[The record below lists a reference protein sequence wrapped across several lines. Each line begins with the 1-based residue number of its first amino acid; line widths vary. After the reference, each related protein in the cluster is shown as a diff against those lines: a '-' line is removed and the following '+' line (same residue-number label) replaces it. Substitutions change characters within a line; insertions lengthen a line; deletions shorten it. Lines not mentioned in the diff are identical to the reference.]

1 MYEYIRGRLS
11 SKNPT
16 QVVLD
21 VGGVGY
27 RIAIPVSTFE
37 KLGDPGQEVQ
47 LFAHLY
53 VRDDALRVYG
63 FATEP
68 ERAMFEMLIAVAG
81 IGPTLALTILSGIP
95 AGELVKAISEQN
107 TNLLQ
112 TIKGIGK
119 KTAQHIFLELKYKL
133 KAGTMPGAAP
143 LSGDKGPAVFRDAL
157 AGLANLGYA
166 EEEARSVL
174 EQVFRDEPDLDVAQ
188 ALRQA
193 LKNMAKSRE

>member
-37 KLGDPGQEVQ
+37 KLGDSGQEVQ

-63 FATEP
+63 FATES
-68 ERAMFEMLIAVAG
+68 ERAIFEMLIAVAG

-119 KTAQHIFLELKYKL
+119 KTAQRVVLELKEKVGAAVPGLVGYAGGLAGDAVAALESLTVPRPAAERAVAAAL
-133 KAGTMPGAAP
+133 KAQGPKASVEDVVRAA
-143 LSGDKGPAVFRDAL
+143 LQIL
-157 AGLANLGYA
+157 
-166 EEEARSVL
+166 
-174 EQVFRDEPDLDVAQ
+174 
-188 ALRQA
+188 
-193 LKNMAKSRE
+193 

>member
-119 KTAQHIFLELKYKL
+119 KTAQRVVLELKEKVGAAVPGLVGYAGGLAGDAVAALESLTVPRPAAERAVAAAL
-133 KAGTMPGAAP
+133 KAQGPDASVEDVVRAA
-143 LSGDKGPAVFRDAL
+143 LQIL
-157 AGLANLGYA
+157 
-166 EEEARSVL
+166 
-174 EQVFRDEPDLDVAQ
+174 
-188 ALRQA
+188 
-193 LKNMAKSRE
+193 